1 MVYGSGMPMF
11 SVGVAISKVALESVR
26 TFGNGAL
33 VRTHSRKR

>member
-11 SVGVAISKVALESVR
+11 GFGVAISEVALESVG

-33 VRTHSRKR
+33 VRTYSRKR